1 MVVALP
7 RNVRNFCDLPAGASI
22 ECYPRFRSGIVD
34 WQAAGEYTPRLFA
47 HELKCPMILAAF
59 VIKIPRH
66 SFLRIVF
73 SANSY
78 TPEAAPRLHVLEH
91 VSTITINL
99 TTFASLCR

>member
-1 MVVALP
+1 
-7 RNVRNFCDLPAGASI
+7 
-22 ECYPRFRSGIVD
+22 
-34 WQAAGEYTPRLFA
+34 
-47 HELKCPMILAAF
+47 MILAAF

-66 SFLRIVF
+66 SFLPIVF

-78 TPEAAPRLHVLEH
+78 TLEAAPRLHVLEH

>member
-1 MVVALP
+1 
-7 RNVRNFCDLPAGASI
+7 
-22 ECYPRFRSGIVD
+22 
-34 WQAAGEYTPRLFA
+34 
-47 HELKCPMILAAF
+47 MILAAF

-66 SFLRIVF
+66 SFLPIVF

-78 TPEAAPRLHVLEH
+78 TLEAAPRLQVLEH